1 MSTPRPRHLA
11 VLAAFAAA
19 LGLLPGSAMAQRS
32 NAPPGNSGVQE
43 YLETI
48 PDGSGKRATN
58 DAGHRVRGPLLDSG
72 VVRDA
77 TRRRLQALGDRGE
90 KVAALAEAT
99 APKPARSARP
109 GDSDGES
116 AVSGVARTAAG
127 EGGDGGM
134 GILLPLLLL
143 AALAGAVGYALRR
156 QAKS

>member
-1 MSTPRPRHLA
+1 
-11 VLAAFAAA
+11 
-19 LGLLPGSAMAQRS
+19 MAQRS
-32 NAPPGNSGVQE
+32 KAPPGNSGVQE
-43 YLETI
+43 YLETL

-58 DAGHRVRGPLLDSG
+58 DAGHRVRGPLPDSG

-77 TRRRLQALGDRGE
+77 TRRRLEALGDRGE

-99 APKPARSARP
+99 APEATAPEATAPKPARSARP
-109 GDSDGES
+109 GDSDGGS